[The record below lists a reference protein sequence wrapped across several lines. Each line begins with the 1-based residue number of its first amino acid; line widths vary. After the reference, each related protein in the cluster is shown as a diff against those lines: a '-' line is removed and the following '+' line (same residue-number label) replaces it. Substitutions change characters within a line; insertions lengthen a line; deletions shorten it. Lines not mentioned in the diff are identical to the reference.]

1 MDKATAGAR
10 LRARREAEGWSR
22 PELARRMRSA
32 ADEQTLKDL
41 SKVPSLTA
49 MIKQWETGQHKP
61 SSRYET
67 LVRLA
72 FAGDSRQDDAETTGI
87 VIPVTPAS
95 YQGPVAPELIDYF
108 QTQLSG
114 HYQADMML
122 GPRALIGTVSAQS
135 DLIGQLLDA
144 ADGTTRQR
152 LTEVGTAYRAFVG
165 WLYLDAGDADL
176 AARWHGSALELAHR
190 SGNREAIS
198 CTLVDLAMAHTDRQA
213 GRAAADLCVSAL
225 QDAHHIGP
233 EVRVFALQQ
242 QAHGISLLPGRDR
255 AEVDR
260 LLDDAGALV
269 GQVDHE
275 EWGTACR
282 RTPNY
287 VEIQRAT
294 CYGRLGL
301 ADEAS
306 RLWDQL
312 IPSQPGSS
320 LRDVGVWTAR
330 HATAR
335 AQANDPDHAVD
346 LARRAVSMAV
356 TTGSARA
363 RRELGKLE
371 QAMRPWQDAPVSR
384 DLAEI
389 LAPAKMGT

>member
-1 MDKATAGAR
+1 MDKTTAGAR

-22 PELARRMRSA
+22 SELARRIRAA
-32 ADEQTLKDL
+32 ADEMTRRDL
-41 SKVPSLTA
+41 SKVPSLTT

-67 LVRLA
+67 LARLA
-72 FAGDSRQDDAETTGI
+72 FADSSRRQDAESTALAIPTTQA
-87 VIPVTPAS
+87 P
-95 YQGPVAPELIDYF
+95 YQGPVAPELVDYF
-108 QTQLSG
+108 QSQLSG

-135 DLIGQLLDA
+135 DLIGQVLDA

-165 WLYLDAGDADL
+165 WLYLDAGDVDL
-176 AARWHGSALELAHR
+176 ASRWHGSALELAHR
-190 SGNREAIS
+190 SGNREAIA

-213 GRAAADLCVSAL
+213 GRAAAELCRSAL
-225 QDAHHIGP
+225 RDAHHLGP

-242 QAHGISLLPGRDR
+242 QAHGTSMLPGRDR
-255 AEVDR
+255 GEVDR
-260 LLDDAGALV
+260 LLDEAGVLV
-269 GQVDHE
+269 GKVDHE

-287 VEIQRAT
+287 VEVQRAT

-301 ADEAS
+301 AEEAG

-312 IPSQPGSS
+312 IPSQPGNS

-330 HATAR
+330 HATVR
-335 AQANDPDHAVD
+335 AHAHDPDHAVE

-371 QAMRPWQDAPVSR
+371 QAMRPWQDAAVSR
-384 DLAEI
+384 DLVEI
-389 LAPAKMGT
+389 LAPVKMGT